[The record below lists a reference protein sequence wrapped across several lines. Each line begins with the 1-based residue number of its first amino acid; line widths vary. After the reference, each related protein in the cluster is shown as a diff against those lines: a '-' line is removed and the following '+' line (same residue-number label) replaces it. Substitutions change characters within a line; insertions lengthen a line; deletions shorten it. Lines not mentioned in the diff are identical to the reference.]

1 MLVVQYFRLLD
12 YSPFEV
18 AMLFLFYESFGF
30 VTNLVGG
37 WLGARIGLDLTM
49 HIGIAMQA
57 VALGLLTVPDTRLSV
72 PRGSK
77 GASGGRR
84 ASFWQRPCCHLSCP
98 SSRRARRG
106 QPLFEALANL
116 VVYKALGLDPASHL
130 GAALH
135 FFAKDT
141 AKIFALLVIVIY
153 LMGLLRALLSP
164 ERVREFVRGRP
175 DWQARGF
182 AVTLGAVTPFCSC
195 SSVPLFIGFVEAG
208 IPLGVTFSFLI
219 ASPMINEVA
228 AVILVGIL
236 GWKLAALY
244 VGAGLLVAWV
254 GGIVMQSFRPERWVE
269 EYVWRIQMG
278 QADLAEPDR
287 SFAGRH
293 RYAVTE
299 VTEIVGRI
307 WRWVLLGI
315 GVGALFHGFV
325 PEQWVSANLG
335 GDAWYTVPVAVLM
348 GIPLYSNATGV
359 IPVAEAMLTK
369 GVAVGTTLALMMS
382 VAALSLPEML
392 ILRKVIKWQALA
404 LFAGVLA
411 VAFTLVGWGFN
422 VVA

>member
-1 MLVVQYFRLLD
+1 M
-12 YSPFEV
+12 FEQ
-18 AMLFLFYESFGF
+18 FG
-30 VTNLVGG
+30 NLV
-37 WLGARIGLDLTM
+37 AFDL
-49 HIGIAMQA
+49 
-57 VALGLLTVPDTRLSV
+57 LGLSLDS
-72 PRGSK
+72 
-77 GASGGRR
+77 ASG
-84 ASFWQRPCCHLSCP
+84 
-98 SSRRARRG
+98 
-106 QPLFEALANL
+106 
-116 VVYKALGLDPASHL
+116 
-130 GAALH
+130 AAVQ
-135 FFAKDT
+135 FFVMDV
-141 AKIFALLVIVIY
+141 AKIFVLLVIVIY
-153 LMGLLRALLSP
+153 MMGLLRALLSP
-164 ERVREFVRGRP
+164 ERVREFVRDRP

-182 AVTLGAVTPFCSC
+182 AVALGAVTPFCSC

-244 VGAGLLVAWV
+244 VGAGLLVAWF
-254 GGIVMQSFRPERWVE
+254 GGIIMQSFKPDRWVE
-269 EYVWRIQMG
+269 EYVWKIQMG
-278 QADLAEPDR
+278 QANLPEPDR

-293 RYAVTE
+293 RYAVAE
-299 VTEIVGRI
+299 VREIVGRI
-307 WRWVLLGI
+307 WKWVLLGI

-325 PEQWVSANLG
+325 PEQWVSENLG
-335 GDAWYTVPVAVLM
+335 GDAWYTVPTAVLL

-369 GVAVGTTLALMMS
+369 GVAVGTTMALMMS

-411 VAFTLVGWGFN
+411 IAFTLVGWGFN